1 MKEIVT
7 IHVDK
12 EVADAVQIIQTLK
25 ECGAISV
32 SNELACMANLW
43 EKLSDNDKHFI
54 MGMIKGSVVALENNK
69 A

>member
-1 MKEIVT
+1 MKETVT
-7 IHVDK
+7 INADK

-32 SNELACMANLW
+32 SSELACMANLW

-54 MGMIKGSVVALENNK
+54 MGMIKGSAVALANSKE
-69 A
+69 